1 MYDEQTP
8 VRDEPSAYISNYR
21 HGVGTDAFSAS
32 IETQY
37 TV

>member
-1 MYDEQTP
+1 MP
-8 VRDEPSAYISNYR
+8 VRDEPSEKRNASGR
-21 HGVGTDAFSAS
+21 HGQGAGTDAFSAS